1 MKRSYRFIALSVA
14 VVAGLFFINADKS
27 INKTE
32 TPNKTEPHNNAVPL
46 DKTLND
52 SAKSTSATYQIKALK
67 IPDDLTFCGEKVEI
81 DKTDIHERIDREL
94 LVNTYWQSNAL
105 LWFKRTNK
113 YFPVIEPILKE
124 KGVPDD
130 FKYLSVIESD
140 LRNVTSP
147 AGAKGMWQML
157 KAPARENGLEV
168 NDNVDERYHL
178 EKATRA
184 ACDYLITA
192 KERLGSWTLAAA
204 AYHAGNYGIE
214 KRLKEQQV
222 ESYYDVLA
230 GENTER
236 YIPRIIAAKEI
247 LTHPEKYGFQ
257 FDRDDLYTLGPTYS
271 VQVDTAITD
280 IASFAK
286 KFDTNYKELK
296 MYNPWLRE
304 NKLNNKTN
312 RQYEIQI
319 PGKK

>member
-1 MKRSYRFIALSVA
+1 MNKSYRLIVLASIVIVA
-14 VVAGLFFINADKS
+14 VFFINAEDGV
-27 INKTE
+27 
-32 TPNKTEPHNNAVPL
+32 NN
-46 DKTLND
+46 DY
-52 SAKSTSATYQIKALK
+52 SATERSTDSSGNNGSYYKIKALK
-67 IPDDLTFCGEKVEI
+67 IPENLTFAGEKVEL
-81 DKTDIHERIDREL
+81 DKTDIRERIDREL

-105 LWFKRTNK
+105 LWFKRTHK

-157 KAPARENGLEV
+157 KDAGRENGLEI

-184 ACDYLITA
+184 ACDYLIEA

-214 KRLKEQQV
+214 KRLKQQMV
-222 ESYYDVLA
+222 DSYYDVLA

-236 YIPRIIAAKEI
+236 YVPRIVAAKEI
-247 LTHPEKYGFQ
+247 LTNPEKYGFV
-257 FDRDDLYTLGPTYS
+257 FDEEDLYEIGPTYT
-271 VQVDTAITD
+271 VKVDTVITN

-304 NKLNNKTN
+304 NKLNNKT
-312 RQYEIQI
+312 RKMYEIQI
-319 PGKK
+319 PK

>member
-1 MKRSYRFIALSVA
+1 MSRSYRFIVLSSIIIIA
-14 VVAGLFFINADKS
+14 VFFINAEKS
-27 INKTE
+27 VKKSDITGKVSVDSSGNDE
-32 TPNKTEPHNNAVPL
+32 NNY
-46 DKTLND
+46 K
-52 SAKSTSATYQIKALK
+52 IKALK
-67 IPDDLTFCGEKVEI
+67 IPQNLSFAGEKVRLN
-81 DKTDIHERIDREL
+81 KTDIKERIDREL

-157 KAPARENGLEV
+157 KDAGRENGLEI

-184 ACDYLITA
+184 ACDYLIAA

-214 KRLKEQQV
+214 KRLKEQMV
-222 ESYYDVLA
+222 DNYYDVLA

-236 YIPRIIAAKEI
+236 YIPRIVAAKEI
-247 LTHPEKYGFQ
+247 LTHPEKYGFV
-257 FDRDDLYTLGPTYS
+257 FDKSDLYELGDTYA
-271 VQVDTAITD
+271 VKVDTAITN
-280 IASFAK
+280 IASFAQ

-304 NKLNNKTN
+304 NKLNNKSGKL
-312 RQYEIQI
+312 YEIQI
-319 PGKK
+319 PK

>member
-1 MKRSYRFIALSVA
+1 MNRSYRFLVLASIIILAA
-14 VVAGLFFINADKS
+14 FFINAENSVEK
-27 INKTE
+27 KTY
-32 TPNKTEPHNNAVPL
+32 
-46 DKTLND
+46 
-52 SAKSTSATYQIKALK
+52 SSTSNRDTSDYVDNNYRIKALK
-67 IPDDLTFCGEKVEI
+67 IPNNLSFAGEKVEL
-81 DKTDIHERIDREL
+81 DKTDIRERIDREL

-105 LWFKRTNK
+105 LWFKRTHK

-157 KAPARENGLEV
+157 KDAGRENGLEI
-168 NDNVDERYHL
+168 NSNVDERYHL

-184 ACDYLITA
+184 ACDYLIAA

-214 KRLKEQQV
+214 KRLEQQMV
-222 ESYYDVLA
+222 DSYYDVLA

-236 YIPRIIAAKEI
+236 YIPRIVAAKEI
-247 LTHPEKYGFQ
+247 LSHPEKYGFE
-257 FDRDDLYTLGPTYS
+257 FDKEDLYEMGPTYT
-271 VQVDTAITD
+271 VKVDTAITN
-280 IASFAK
+280 IAHFAQ
-286 KFDTNYKELK
+286 KFGTNYKELK

-304 NKLNNKTN
+304 NKLNNKT
-312 RQYEIQI
+312 RRLYEIKI
-319 PGKK
+319 PE

>member
-27 INKTE
+27 IKKTE
-32 TPNKTEPHNNAVPL
+32 TSFKT
-46 DKTLND
+46 DTD
-52 SAKSTSATYQIKALK
+52 SAKSTSDTYRIKALK
-67 IPDDLTFCGEKVEI
+67 IPDNLTFAGEKVEL
-81 DKTDIHERIDREL
+81 DKTDIRERIDREL

-157 KAPARENGLEV
+157 KEAARENGLEV
-168 NDNVDERYHL
+168 NANVDERYHL

-184 ACDYLITA
+184 ACDYLIEA
-192 KERLGSWTLAAA
+192 KNRLGSWTLAAA

-214 KRLKEQQV
+214 KRLKQQQV
-222 ESYYDVLA
+222 TSYYDVLA

-247 LTHPEKYGFQ
+247 LSNPEKYGFE
-257 FDRDDLYTLGPTYS
+257 FDNEDLYELGPTYT
-271 VQVDTAITD
+271 VEVDTVITD

-286 KFDTNYKELK
+286 KFGTNYKELK

-304 NKLNNKTN
+304 NKLNNKT
-312 RQYEIQI
+312 RRLYKIKI
-319 PGKK
+319 PE

>member
-27 INKTE
+27 IK
-32 TPNKTEPHNNAVPL
+32 KTEPTFKAGTDP
-46 DKTLND
+46 
-52 SAKSTSATYQIKALK
+52 AKSTSDTYRIKALK
-67 IPDDLTFCGEKVEI
+67 IPENLTFAGEKVEL
-81 DKTDIHERIDREL
+81 DKTDIRERIDREL

-157 KAPARENGLEV
+157 QEAARENGLEV
-168 NDNVDERYHL
+168 NSNVDERYHL

-184 ACDYLITA
+184 ACDYLIAA

-214 KRLKEQQV
+214 KRLEEQQV
-222 ESYYDVLA
+222 SSYYDVLA

-247 LTHPEKYGFQ
+247 LTHPEKYGFE
-257 FDRDDLYTLGPTYS
+257 FEKDDLYELGPTYT
-271 VQVDTAITD
+271 VEVDTAIAD

-286 KFDTNYKELK
+286 KYGTNYKELK

-304 NKLNNKTN
+304 NKLNNKTQ
-312 RQYEIQI
+312 RLYQI
-319 PGKK
+319 KIPQ

>member
-1 MKRSYRFIALSVA
+1 MSRAYRFIVLASVVIIA
-14 VVAGLFFINADKS
+14 VFFINA
-27 INKTE
+27 E
-32 TPNKTEPHNNAVPL
+32 TSVEETVSDTPVSVDTVVKNVNNF
-46 DKTLND
+46 T
-52 SAKSTSATYQIKALK
+52 IKALK
-67 IPDDLTFCGEKVEI
+67 IPEDLTFAGERVEI
-81 DKTDIHERIDREL
+81 DKTDIKERIDREL

-157 KAPARENGLEV
+157 KGAGRENGLEI

-184 ACDYLITA
+184 ACDYLIEA

-214 KRLKEQQV
+214 KRLKVQMV
-222 ESYYDVLA
+222 DSYYEVLA

-236 YIPRIIAAKEI
+236 YIPRIVAAKEI
-247 LTHPEKYGFQ
+247 LSNPEKYGFE
-257 FDRDDLYTLGPTYS
+257 FDKDDLYELGPTYT
-271 VQVDTAITD
+271 VKVDTVITN
-280 IASFAK
+280 IADFAK
-286 KFDTNYKELK
+286 KFDSNYKELK

-304 NKLNNKTN
+304 NKLNNKS
-312 RQYEIQI
+312 RKLYEIKI
-319 PGKK
+319 PE

>member
-1 MKRSYRFIALSVA
+1 MKRSYRFIAISVILLSA
-14 VVAGLFFINADKS
+14 LIFINADK
-27 INKTE
+27 T
-32 TPNKTEPHNNAVPL
+32 
-46 DKTLND
+46 DKSQNGTSRQSSDTLRNT
-52 SAKSTSATYQIKALK
+52 SSTYTIKALK
-67 IPDDLTFCGEKVEI
+67 IPDNLSFAGEKVEL
-81 DKTDIHERIDREL
+81 DKTDIRERIDREL

-130 FKYLSVIESD
+130 FKYRAVIESD

-157 KAPARENGLEV
+157 EEAARENGLEV

-184 ACDYLITA
+184 ACDYLIA
-192 KERLGSWTLAAA
+192 ARERLGSWTLAAA

-214 KRLKEQQV
+214 KRLEEQQV
-222 ESYYDVLA
+222 SSYYDVLA

-247 LTHPEKYGFQ
+247 LSNPTKYGFY
-257 FDRDDLYTLGPTYS
+257 FDKDDLYALEPTRS
-271 VQVDTAITD
+271 VEVDTAITN
-280 IASFAK
+280 IALFAK
-286 KFDTNYKELK
+286 KFGTNYKELK
-296 MYNPWLRE
+296 MHNPWLRE
-304 NKLNNKTN
+304 NKLNNKS
-312 RQYEIQI
+312 RKLYEIEI
-319 PGKK
+319 PL

>member
-1 MKRSYRFIALSVA
+1 MKRFYRFIAIAVILLS
-14 VVAGLFFINADKS
+14 GLIFINAD
-27 INKTE
+27 ITGKTE
-32 TPNKTEPHNNAVPL
+32 NGALRSPTDTIR
-46 DKTLND
+46 
-52 SAKSTSATYQIKALK
+52 STSSTYTIKALK
-67 IPDDLTFCGEKVEI
+67 IPDNLSFAGEKVEL
-81 DKTDIHERIDREL
+81 DKTDIRERIDREL

-130 FKYLSVIESD
+130 FKYLAVIESD

-157 KAPARENGLEV
+157 EEAARENGLEV

-184 ACDYLITA
+184 ACDYLIAA

-214 KRLKEQQV
+214 KRLEEQQV
-222 ESYYDVLA
+222 SSYYDVLA

-247 LTHPEKYGFQ
+247 LSHPSKYGFF
-257 FDRDDLYTLGPTYS
+257 FDKDDLYAMEPTRS
-271 VQVDTAITD
+271 VKVDTAITN
-280 IASFAK
+280 IAVFAK
-286 KFDTNYKELK
+286 QFGTNYKELK
-296 MYNPWLRE
+296 MHNPWLRE
-304 NKLNNKTN
+304 NKLNNKS
-312 RQYEIQI
+312 RKLYEIEI
-319 PGKK
+319 PM

>member
-1 MKRSYRFIALSVA
+1 MNRLYRFIVLFSIIIVA
-14 VVAGLFFINADKS
+14 VFFINAESSVKASSD
-27 INKTE
+27 TDRV
-32 TPNKTEPHNNAVPL
+32 NNDL
-46 DKTLND
+46 
-52 SAKSTSATYQIKALK
+52 SGSTDTNYKIKALK
-67 IPDDLTFCGEKVEI
+67 IPENLSFAGEKVELN
-81 DKTDIHERIDREL
+81 KTDIKERIDREL

-157 KAPARENGLEV
+157 KEAGRENGLEI
-168 NDNVDERYHL
+168 NSNVDERYHL

-184 ACDYLITA
+184 ACDYLIAA

-214 KRLKEQQV
+214 KRLKDQKV
-222 ESYYDVLA
+222 DNYYDVLA

-236 YIPRIIAAKEI
+236 YIPRIVAAKEI
-247 LTHPEKYGFQ
+247 LSNPEKYGFV
-257 FDRDDLYTLGPTYS
+257 FDKDDLYELGPTYT
-271 VQVDTAITD
+271 VKVDTAITN
-280 IASFAK
+280 IADFAQ
-286 KFDTNYKELK
+286 KFGTNYKELK

-304 NKLNNKTN
+304 NKLNNKT
-312 RQYEIQI
+312 RRLYEIKI
-319 PGKK
+319 PE

>member
-1 MKRSYRFIALSVA
+1 MNRSYRLIVLAAIVIISV
-14 VVAGLFFINADKS
+14 FFINAENS
-27 INKTE
+27 VNNTE
-32 TPNKTEPHNNAVPL
+32 TEGQVSVDSSGNNEY
-46 DKTLND
+46 
-52 SAKSTSATYQIKALK
+52 TYKIKALK
-67 IPDDLTFCGEKVEI
+67 IPENLSFAGEKVEL
-81 DKTDIHERIDREL
+81 DKTDIKERIDREL

-105 LWFKRTNK
+105 LWFKRTHK

-157 KAPARENGLEV
+157 ADAGRENGLEI

-184 ACDYLITA
+184 ACDYLIDA

-214 KRLKEQQV
+214 KRLTEQMV
-222 ESYYDVLA
+222 DNYYDVLA

-236 YIPRIIAAKEI
+236 YIPRIVAAKEI
-247 LTHPEKYGFQ
+247 LTHPEKYGFV
-257 FDRDDLYTLGPTYS
+257 FDKDDLYEIGPTYT
-271 VQVDTAITD
+271 VTVDTAITN
-280 IASFAK
+280 IASFAIQFK
-286 KFDTNYKELK
+286 TNYKDLK
-296 MYNPWLRE
+296 IYNPWLRE
-304 NKLNNKTN
+304 NKLNNKS
-312 RQYEIQI
+312 RKLYEIEI
-319 PGKK
+319 PK